1 MLSQSN
7 VDVIETLKGFRSNGL
22 EPTFLVPTVTGLE
35 KSIMDATHIVKERL
49 ENWGIHNFDRQL
61 QGPDHKRVVRSMVLG
76 RSGLRHGVDC
86 SLYRPQT
93 KSGDPRIWFSKL
105 KQDSQAGDLLAL
117 LKTNQ
122 DQLLVINCSV
132 INIHD
137 LFAKGE
143 IRIDGLPSGLFDTS
157 ILTFTETVKSPHFNN
172 LVEMLRD
179 ISAKGYIQTMRAGD
193 TGVGF
198 TLETLLGI
206 QANSNKAPDY
216 FGIEVKSA
224 RRHSRATGQTQV
236 FSQVPDWNLSRLKGS
251 FEILQARGRF
261 NADRNRV
268 QLYHE
273 IGAVKPNSY
282 GMKLEVDYNDDR
294 LNQFTFVEEIKE
306 FDVTWA
312 LSKLK
317 QRLLEKHGETVR
329 VIADVRGPR
338 ANESFWYSEAH
349 YTKGPDTSAL
359 PILLETGCI
368 TVHYLIK
375 ETPPTARRP
384 NGGAKDQGYNFKMS
398 DKYLDALF
406 HSVEPILIANQERP

>member
-7 VDVIETLKGFRSNGL
+7 VDVVETLKVFRSHGL
-22 EPTFLVPTVTGLE
+22 DPTFLVPTATGLD
-35 KSIMDATHIVKERL
+35 KSIMDATHIVRERL
-49 ENWGIHNFDRQL
+49 VAWGIHNFDGQL

-76 RSGLRHGVDC
+76 RSGVRDSVDC

-117 LKTNQ
+117 LKTTN
-122 DQLLVINCSV
+122 DGLLVINCSV
-132 INIHD
+132 VNLQD
-137 LFAKGE
+137 LFVKRE
-143 IRIDGLPSGLFDTS
+143 IRIDDLPSGLFDTS
-157 ILTFTETVKSPHFNN
+157 ILTVTETVKSPHFNN
-172 LVEMLRD
+172 LVGMLRD

-224 RRHSRATGQTQV
+224 RRHSRATGQTQI

-261 NADRNRV
+261 NEDRNRV

-317 QRLLEKHGETVR
+317 ERLLEKHGETVR
-329 VIADVRGPR
+329 VIADARGPR
-338 ANESFWYSEAH
+338 ATESFWYSEAH

-406 HSVEPILIANQERP
+406 HSVEPIQIAN

>member
-7 VDVIETLKGFRSNGL
+7 VDVVETLKVFRSHGVDAA
-22 EPTFLVPTVTGLE
+22 FLVPTATGLR
-35 KSIMDATHIVKERL
+35 KYFMDATHVVRDRL
-49 ENWGIHNFDRQL
+49 AAWGIHSFNEQL
-61 QGPDHKRVVRSMVLG
+61 QGEGHKKIVSTLIIG
-76 RSGLRHGVDC
+76 RSGVREKIDC
-86 SLYRPQT
+86 SLYRPQS
-93 KSGDPRIWFSKL
+93 KSGDPRIWFSQL
-105 KQDSQAGDLLAL
+105 RNDARAGDLLAL
-117 LKTNQ
+117 LRTKNG
-122 DQLLVINCSV
+122 LLVINCSV
-132 INIHD
+132 VDLNG

-143 IRIDGLPSGLFDTS
+143 IRIDGLPSGLFDTA
-157 ILTFTETVKSPHFNN
+157 ILTFVETDKSPHFNN

-224 RRHSRATGQTQV
+224 RRHSRTTGQTQV

-251 FEILQARGRF
+251 FDILHARGRF
-261 NADRNRV
+261 NSDKNRL

-282 GMKLEVDYNDDR
+282 GMQLEVNYNDDR
-294 LNQFTFVEEIKE
+294 LNQVTHVEEIKE

-317 QRLLEKHGETVR
+317 ERLLEKHGETVR
-329 VIADVRGPR
+329 VIADVKGSR
-338 ANESFWYSEAH
+338 AEESFWYSQAH

-406 HSVEPILIANQERP
+406 HSVEPIQISNQELP